1 MYRADSHLH
10 SLHSFDSAAPMEAQC
25 EAACAAGMEEIC
37 FTEHFSVNPL
47 VPTYGYLDRARYDAD
62 YAACRGAFAGRLR
75 VYKGIEL
82 CEPHRYAERYRELFA
97 RGPVDAVVGSV
108 HNVDNGKLRALVR
121 DEGPDRACERYF
133 SELRDMAGRAE
144 IDVAAHFD
152 LVKRYIGAPFTE
164 REVEHNLRVIGE
176 ILQILVERGIALE
189 LNGSTLGSLG
199 QLMPCEE
206 IVRLYAQKGGRLAH
220 LRLGRAQPRKARAG
234 LCGGRRACEELRLS
248 GILHLPGAPPV
259 FHPFEDE

>member
-82 CEPHRYAERYRELFA
+82 CRAP
-97 RGPVDAVVGSV
+97 PVRRTLPG
-108 HNVDNGKLRALVR
+108 AL
-121 DEGPDRACERYF
+121 C
-133 SELRDMAGRAE
+133 
-144 IDVAAHFD
+144 
-152 LVKRYIGAPFTE
+152 
-164 REVEHNLRVIGE
+164 
-176 ILQILVERGIALE
+176 
-189 LNGSTLGSLG
+189 
-199 QLMPCEE
+199 
-206 IVRLYAQKGGRLAH
+206 
-220 LRLGRAQPRKARAG
+220 ARAG
-234 LCGGRRACEELRLS
+234 RRGRRL
-248 GILHLPGAPPV
+248 GAQRR
-259 FHPFEDE
+259 

>member
-189 LNGSTLGSLG
+189 
-199 QLMPCEE
+199 
-206 IVRLYAQKGGRLAH
+206 KGTCR
-220 LRLGRAQPRKARAG
+220 
-234 LCGGRRACEELRLS
+234 
-248 GILHLPGAPPV
+248 
-259 FHPFEDE
+259 F

>member
-97 RGPVDAVVGSV
+97 RG
-108 HNVDNGKLRALVR
+108 
-121 DEGPDRACERYF
+121 
-133 SELRDMAGRAE
+133 AGRRGRR
-144 IDVAAHFD
+144 
-152 LVKRYIGAPFTE
+152 LGAPTSITASCAP
-164 REVEHNLRVIGE
+164 LCGT
-176 ILQILVERGIALE
+176 RGP
-189 LNGSTLGSLG
+189 T
-199 QLMPCEE
+199 
-206 IVRLYAQKGGRLAH
+206 
-220 LRLGRAQPRKARAG
+220 GRARDIFPSCATWP
-234 LCGGRRACEELRLS
+234 GGRRSTWPRISTSSS
-248 GILHLPGAPPV
+248 GISARPSPNGRWSTTSG
-259 FHPFEDE
+259 

>member
-121 DEGPDRACERYF
+121 AEGPYRSC
-133 SELRDMAGRAE
+133 
-144 IDVAAHFD
+144 
-152 LVKRYIGAPFTE
+152 
-164 REVEHNLRVIGE
+164 
-176 ILQILVERGIALE
+176 
-189 LNGSTLGSLG
+189 
-199 QLMPCEE
+199 
-206 IVRLYAQKGGRLAH
+206 
-220 LRLGRAQPRKARAG
+220 
-234 LCGGRRACEELRLS
+234 
-248 GILHLPGAPPV
+248 
-259 FHPFEDE
+259 

>member
-82 CEPHRYAERYRELFA
+82 CEPHGTPNATGALCA
-97 RGPVDAVVGSV
+97 RAVDAVVGSV

-121 DEGPDRACERYF
+121 DEGPDRRA
-133 SELRDMAGRAE
+133 RDIFPSCATWPGGRRSTWP
-144 IDVAAHFD
+144 AHFD

-220 LRLGRAQPRKARAG
+220 LRLGRTQPRKARAG